1 MNNSQGETR
10 VPIVPTLFNC
20 MYNNVRQWQNKLR
33 KMFVNTSE
41 YCDTILFADK
51 EAKIEDKFQQA
62 FYIYIK
68 HNLI

>member
-1 MNNSQGETR
+1 
-10 VPIVPTLFNC
+10 
-20 MYNNVRQWQNKLR
+20 
-33 KMFVNTSE
+33 MFVNTSE